1 MSYSRNSFSE
11 KTRKET
17 IQKWFLLSSFV
28 ISFLAVLLIFIEIG
42 FPSPQISYHNLE
54 KFYIIALFLLVLS
67 TLVRYTSFRPKKQ
80 KIELWILDIL
90 FFVFSIILITKK
102 VFLFNNT
109 NEWLAIFDHRLWI
122 YFLLFYAFFKEISL
136 FHRNIFKKVQPRPD
150 FCD

>member
-1 MSYSRNSFSE
+1 MSHSRNDFSE

-28 ISFLAVLLIFIEIG
+28 ISFLSLLLIFIEIG
-42 FPSPQISYHNLE
+42 FPSPQISFHKLE
-54 KFYIIALFLLVLS
+54 KFYIIALFLLLVS
-67 TLVRYTSFRPKKQ
+67 TLLRYTSFRPKKQ

-90 FFVFSIILITKK
+90 FFVFSIILIIKK

-136 FHRNIFKKVQPRPD
+136 LAPKYFQEGSTPP
-150 FCD
+150 